1 MLRRRWPL
9 ASKILAVLGVL
20 VGALAFVV
28 IRGYQQRVE
37 ALHPAV
43 GPLVTVVVAADDLGR
58 GSLVGDDMLGTASLP
73 EAFVPPGAVR
83 DAAAVAGR
91 VLAADIDAGEILTRS
106 RLAGPR
112 IGPVAALVPPGL
124 RAIVIPAAIPADT
137 IRPGDRIEVVSTYGG
152 GQPHAELVA
161 SGVEVLRVLPGSGD
175 PGGGIGGATA
185 TGGEG
190 VELVLLVDATTA
202 EQLAY
207 ARAFAQ
213 LQVAILGA
221 DAATGSP

>member
-1 MLRRRWPL
+1 MFRRRWPL
-9 ASKILAVLGVL
+9 ASKVLAVLGV
-20 VGALAFVV
+20 VMGALAFVL

-43 GPLVTVVVAADDLGR
+43 GPTVTVLVAAVDIGR
-58 GSLVGDDMLGTASLP
+58 GSLVAGESLETASLP

-83 DAAAVAGR
+83 DATAVVGR
-91 VLAADIDAGEILTRS
+91 VLTADIDTGEILTRS
-106 RLAGPR
+106 RLAQPHVGP
-112 IGPVAALVPPGL
+112 IAALVPAGL
-124 RAIVIPAAIPADT
+124 RAVVIPAGVPADT
-137 IRPGDRIEVVSTYGG
+137 LRPGDRIDVVATYGG

-161 SGVEVLRVLPGSGD
+161 SGVEILRVLAGSD
-175 PGGGIGGATA
+175 DTGGGIADASAAVGQ
-185 TGGEG
+185 G

-207 ARAFAQ
+207 ARSFAQ
-213 LQVAILGA
+213 LQIAILGP